1 MEFSGRIW
9 NASFRPLLP
18 MIMTQQVAYFLST
31 AAALMAAGCI
41 HTEETVYK
49 DVTRVPVEFESE
61 TAGRLFYETLS
72 RLPRN
77 KNRQE
82 SKTEVSIP
90 VIFGHS
96 QRVVRGENAAF
107 NEAVA
112 QTDTNKDGR
121 ITETEAR
128 IFSNQIK

>member
-1 MEFSGRIW
+1 MNKTFGSI
-9 NASFRPLLP
+9 L
-18 MIMTQQVAYFLST
+18 IITT
-31 AAALMAAGCI
+31 ALMTAGCI

-61 TAGRLFYETLS
+61 SAGRLFYETLS

>member
-1 MEFSGRIW
+1 M
-9 NASFRPLLP
+9 P
-18 MIMTQQVAYFLST
+18 MKLTYWVRST
-31 AAALMAAGCI
+31 VVLTVALMLAGCI

-49 DVTRVPVEFESE
+49 DVARVPVEFENE
-61 TAGRLFYETLS
+61 TAGRIFYETLS
-72 RLPRN
+72 RLPHN

-90 VIFGHS
+90 VVFGHS

-107 NEAVA
+107 NESVA
-112 QTDTNKDGR
+112 RCDTNKDAR

-128 IFSNQIK
+128 IFSEQVK